1 MQTNTRHTSDKHKRN
16 GEHILI
22 SLTYIAKKTDKNS
35 GVELARALE
44 HWRRYFENNHITS
57 ALVVN
62 DDYFIQ
68 NIQGSRPAI
77 NQALAK
83 IISEYLE
90 ISPNVIE
97 VEEIEV
103 RTWDKFLI
111 KHLTSSI
118 EDEEY
123 ALQYFSA
130 GADFNP
136 YLMKSTQIRRFLNA
150 IFAEDKIVS

>member
-1 MQTNTRHTSDKHKRN
+1 MQAASHHTSEKHKRN

-22 SLTYIAKKTDKNS
+22 SLTYIAKKTEENS

-44 HWRRYFENNHITS
+44 HWRRYFEKNNITS

-62 DDYFIQ
+62 DNYFIQ

-83 IISEYLE
+83 MIGEYLE

-103 RTWDKFLI
+103 RRWDGFLI
-111 KHLTSSI
+111 KHLTSSV

-123 ALQYFSA
+123 ALQHFSA

-136 YLMKSTQIRRFLNA
+136 YLMKSSQIRHFLNA
-150 IFAEDKIVS
+150 IFSEDKVL